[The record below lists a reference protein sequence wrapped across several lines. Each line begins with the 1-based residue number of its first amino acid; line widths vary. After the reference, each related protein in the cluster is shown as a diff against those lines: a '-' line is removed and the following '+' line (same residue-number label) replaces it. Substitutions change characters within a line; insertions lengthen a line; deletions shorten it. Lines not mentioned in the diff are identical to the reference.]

1 MSIGKLTYN
10 NITWK
15 NQKLFIFTGDALN
28 PKNVLIENIFANS
41 NMKYNKSETKTLF
54 SINESAAVIQN
65 ILIKDSVGMSSVRQK
80 RFSAVVMVQNSVV
93 QILIM
98 KMVRNLFQNFEQASK
113 SSLCFKNMTL
123 IENNLTTT
131 LFRVEE
137 SNVTLYEMNFHRNK
151 I

>member
-1 MSIGKLTYN
+1 MSIEKLTYN

-28 PKNVLIENIFANS
+28 PKNVLIENIFANN

-98 KMVRNLFQNFEQASK
+98 KMVRNLFQNF
-113 SSLCFKNMTL
+113 
-123 IENNLTTT
+123 
-131 LFRVEE
+131 
-137 SNVTLYEMNFHRNK
+137 
-151 I
+151 